1 MAIYLDNS
9 ATTPVRREV
18 IDEMLPFL
26 ESDFGNPSS
35 IHSHGMKA
43 AAGVKL
49 ARQRVAELLNCSPS
63 EVYFSPCGT
72 YANNVAILGRARF
85 VEANEG
91 GRHLITTSIE
101 HPSVIGPCQYLES
114 KGWRVTYLPVDN
126 EGIIDFE
133 RLKNA
138 IADDT
143 SIITV
148 MWANNEIGS
157 LQPIEEI
164 AQVAVSRGIFFHT
177 DAVQVPGKLP
187 IDVSKHAISAL
198 SLSGHKF
205 YAPKGIGILYLRQG
219 ENVMPTAFGGGQE
232 MGILP
237 GTESVPNI
245 VAIGKAAEL
254 AGIEVI
260 ETERKLRLMQKILLE
275 KLSPIEGLR
284 ITGPSDIDKRLPGH
298 ISVAISGAEGE
309 SLVMKCDLK
318 GISVSSGSACHKGII
333 EPSSVLRALRLPDIE
348 ARGSLRISAGRFN
361 TSEEC
366 EKAADLLAQIAVKS
380 AKVSKETTIETAI

>member
-1 MAIYLDNS
+1 MSIYLDNS

-26 ESDFGNPSS
+26 ESNFGNPSS
-35 IHSHGMKA
+35 IHSHGIKA

-49 ARQRVAELLNCSPS
+49 ARERVAGLLNCSPS

-72 YANNVAILGRARF
+72 YANNVSILGRARF
-85 VEANEG
+85 IEANDG
-91 GRHLITTSIE
+91 GRHLITTAIE
-101 HPSVIGPCQYLES
+101 HPSVTGPCQHLES
-114 KGWRVTYLPVDN
+114 KGWRVTYLPVDKD
-126 EGIIDFE
+126 GIIDLS
-133 RLKNA
+133 RLEDA
-138 IADDT
+138 ICQDT
-143 SIITV
+143 SIISI

-157 LQPIEEI
+157 LQPIERVAEI
-164 AQVAVSRGIFFHT
+164 ALAREIFFHT

-205 YAPKGIGILYLRQG
+205 YAPKGIGILYLKQG

-237 GTESVPNI
+237 GTESVPNL

-254 AGIEVI
+254 AAIECA
-260 ETERKLRLMQKILLE
+260 ETSKNLRAMQKILLDR
-275 KLSPIEGLR
+275 LLPIAGLR
-284 ITGPSDIDKRLPGH
+284 VTGPADLEKRLPGH
-298 ISVAISGAEGE
+298 VSIAISGAEGE
-309 SLVMKCDLK
+309 ALVMKCDLK

-333 EPSSVLRALRLPDIE
+333 EPSSVLRALRLPDLE

-361 TSEEC
+361 TLEEC
-366 EKAADLLAQIAVKS
+366 EKAAELIAQIAAKS
-380 AKVSKETTIETAI
+380 ANLSSKA

>member
-43 AAGVKL
+43 AAAVKL
-49 ARQRVAELLNCSPS
+49 ARERVAGLLGCMPS

-85 VEANEG
+85 VEANDG

-101 HPSVIGPCQYLES
+101 HPSVIGPSQHLES
-114 KGWRVTYLPVDN
+114 RGWRVTYLPVDKD
-126 EGIIDFE
+126 GIIDLE
-133 RLKNA
+133 QLKNA
-138 IADDT
+138 IANDT
-143 SIITV
+143 SIISV

-157 LQPIEEI
+157 LQPIEQI
-164 AQVAVSRGIFFHT
+164 AKVAQERGIYFHT

-187 IDVSKHAISAL
+187 VDVSKHSFISAL

-205 YAPKGIGILYLRQG
+205 YAPKGIGILYLKQG

-254 AGIEVI
+254 AASEVF
-260 ETERKLRLMQKILLE
+260 ETSKVLVNLQRILLE
-275 KLSPIEGLR
+275 KLMPIEGLR
-284 ITGPSDIDKRLPGH
+284 ITGPREIEKRLPGH
-298 ISVAISGAEGE
+298 VSVAISGAEGE

-333 EPSSVLRALRLPDIE
+333 EPSSVLRALRLADSE

-361 TSEEC
+361 TIEEC
-366 EKAADLLAQIAVKS
+366 EKAADLIAQIAAKS
-380 AKVSKETTIETAI
+380 AKTATAN

>member
-1 MAIYLDNS
+1 
-9 ATTPVRREV
+9 
-18 IDEMLPFL
+18 MLPFL

-43 AAGVKL
+43 AAAVKL
-49 ARQRVAELLNCSPS
+49 ARERVAGLLGCMPS

-85 VEANEG
+85 VEANDG

-101 HPSVIGPCQYLES
+101 HPSVIGPSQHLES
-114 KGWRVTYLPVDN
+114 RGWRVTYLPVDKD
-126 EGIIDFE
+126 GIIDLE
-133 RLKNA
+133 QLKNA
-138 IADDT
+138 IANDT
-143 SIITV
+143 SIISV

-157 LQPIEEI
+157 LQPIEQI
-164 AQVAVSRGIFFHT
+164 AKVAQERGIYFHT

-187 IDVSKHAISAL
+187 VDVSKHSFISAL

-205 YAPKGIGILYLRQG
+205 YAPKGIGILYLKQG

-254 AGIEVI
+254 AASEVF
-260 ETERKLRLMQKILLE
+260 ETSKVLVNLQRILLE
-275 KLSPIEGLR
+275 KLMPIEGLR
-284 ITGPSDIDKRLPGH
+284 ITGPREIEKRLPGH
-298 ISVAISGAEGE
+298 VSVAISGAEGE

-333 EPSSVLRALRLPDIE
+333 EPSSVLRALRLADSE

-361 TSEEC
+361 TIEEC
-366 EKAADLLAQIAVKS
+366 EKAADLIAQIAAKS
-380 AKVSKETTIETAI
+380 AKTATAN

>member
-18 IDEMLPFL
+18 IDAMLPYL

-35 IHSHGMKA
+35 IHSHGAKA
-43 AAGVKL
+43 AAAVKDS
-49 ARQRVAELLNCSPS
+49 RERVAALLGCSS
-63 EVYFSPCGT
+63 AEIYFSPCGT

-85 VEANEG
+85 IEANDG

-101 HPSVIGPCQYLES
+101 HPSVIGPCQHLES
-114 KGWRVTYLPVDN
+114 RGWRVTYLPVNQD
-126 EGIIDFE
+126 GIIDIE
-133 RLKNA
+133 HLNKSICA
-138 IADDT
+138 DT
-143 SIITV
+143 SIISV

-157 LQPIEEI
+157 LQPVE
-164 AQVAVSRGIFFHT
+164 QVAKIAEERGIFFHT

-187 IDVSKHAISAL
+187 IDVSRHAISAL

-205 YAPKGIGILYLRQG
+205 YAPKGIGVLYLKRG

-232 MGILP
+232 MGIMP
-237 GTESVPNI
+237 GTESVANI

-254 AGIEVI
+254 AGLEVV
-260 ETERKLRLMQKILLE
+260 ETEEKLRSLQKILLDR
-275 KLSPIEGLR
+275 LLPIENLR
-284 ITGPSDIDKRLPGH
+284 ITGPTDMEKRLPGH
-298 ISVAISGAEGE
+298 VSVALAGAEGE

-318 GISVSSGSACHKGII
+318 GVSVSSGSACHKGII
-333 EPSSVLRALRLPDIE
+333 EPSSVLRALRLSDRE

-361 TSEEC
+361 TAEEC
-366 EKAADLLAQIAVKS
+366 AKAADVIAQIAEKS
-380 AKVSKETTIETAI
+380 ARLANSP

>member
-1 MAIYLDNS
+1 
-9 ATTPVRREV
+9 
-18 IDEMLPFL
+18 
-26 ESDFGNPSS
+26 
-35 IHSHGMKA
+35 MKA

-49 ARQRVAELLNCSPS
+49 SRERVAGLLGCSAS

-72 YANNVAILGRARF
+72 YSNNVAILGRARF
-85 VEANEG
+85 VEANDG
-91 GRHLITTSIE
+91 GRHLITTNIE
-101 HPSVIGPCQYLES
+101 HPSVIGPCQNLES
-114 KGWRVTYLPVDN
+114 RGWRVTYLPVDKD
-126 EGIIDFE
+126 GIIDVE
-133 RLKNA
+133 QLKSA
-138 IADDT
+138 ISDDT
-143 SIITV
+143 SIISV

-164 AQVAVSRGIFFHT
+164 AKVAQERGIFFHT

-187 IDVSKHAISAL
+187 IDVSKHAISAM

-205 YAPKGIGILYLRQG
+205 YAPKGIGILYLKQG

-254 AGIEVI
+254 AAAEVSQTS
-260 ETERKLRLMQKILLE
+260 EKLRSLQNILLE
-275 KLSPIEGLR
+275 KLLPIEGLR
-284 ITGPSDIDKRLPGH
+284 VTGPSSVEKRLPGH
-298 ISVAISGAEGE
+298 VSVAISGAEGE

-333 EPSSVLRALRLPDIE
+333 EPSSVLRALRLPDSE

-361 TSEEC
+361 SIEEC
-366 EKAADLLAQIAVKS
+366 EKAGDLIAQIAAKS
-380 AKVSKETTIETAI
+380 ARLSGQQV

>member
-1 MAIYLDNS
+1 MYNAAMAIYLDNS

-43 AAGVKL
+43 NAAVKQ
-49 ARQRVAELLNCSPS
+49 ARERVAALLNCSPS

-72 YANNVAILGRARF
+72 YANNISILGRARF
-85 VEANEG
+85 VEANDG
-91 GRHLITTSIE
+91 GKHLITTAIE
-101 HPSVIGPCQYLES
+101 HPSVIGPSQHLES
-114 KGWRVTYLPVDN
+114 RGWRVTYLPVDRD
-126 EGIIDFE
+126 GIVDIEQFCE
-133 RLKNA
+133 A
-138 IADDT
+138 ISDDT
-143 SIITV
+143 SIISI

-157 LQPIEEI
+157 LQPVEKFAEI
-164 AQVAVSRGIFFHT
+164 ARAKEIFFHT
-177 DAVQVPGKLP
+177 DAVQVPGKRH
-187 IDVSKHAISAL
+187 IDVEALNVSAL

-232 MGILP
+232 MGLLP

-245 VAIGKAAEL
+245 VAVGKASQLAAEECASNFEAL
-254 AGIEVI
+254 RAMQSVI
-260 ETERKLRLMQKILLE
+260 LE
-275 KLSPIEGLR
+275 KLKAVQGLR
-284 ITGPSDIDKRLPGH
+284 ITGPADIEKRLPGH
-298 ISVAISGAEGE
+298 VSIAITGAEGE
-309 SLVMKCDLK
+309 ALVMKCDLK

-333 EPSSVLRALRLPDIE
+333 EPSSVLRALRLPDSE

-361 TSEEC
+361 TIEEC
-366 EKAADLLAQIAVKS
+366 EKAGDLIAQIAAKS
-380 AKVSKETTIETAI
+380 AKVITA

>member
-43 AAGVKL
+43 AAAVKL
-49 ARQRVAELLNCSPS
+49 ARERVAGLLGCMPS

-85 VEANEG
+85 VEANDG

-101 HPSVIGPCQYLES
+101 HPSVIGPSQHLES
-114 KGWRVTYLPVDN
+114 RGWRVTYLPVDKD
-126 EGIIDFE
+126 GIIDLE
-133 RLKNA
+133 QLKNA
-138 IADDT
+138 IANDT
-143 SIITV
+143 SIISV

-157 LQPIEEI
+157 LQPIEQI
-164 AQVAVSRGIFFHT
+164 AKVAQERGIYFHT

-187 IDVSKHAISAL
+187 IDVSKHSFISAL

-205 YAPKGIGILYLRQG
+205 YAPKGIGILYLKQG

-254 AGIEVI
+254 AASEVF
-260 ETERKLRLMQKILLE
+260 ETSKALVNLQRILLE
-275 KLSPIEGLR
+275 KLMPIEGLR
-284 ITGPSDIDKRLPGH
+284 ITGPREIEKRLPGH
-298 ISVAISGAEGE
+298 VSVAISGAEGE

-333 EPSSVLRALRLPDIE
+333 EPSSVLRALRLADSE

-361 TSEEC
+361 TIEEC
-366 EKAADLLAQIAVKS
+366 EKAADLIAQIAAKS
-380 AKVSKETTIETAI
+380 AKTATAN

>member
-9 ATTPVRREV
+9 ATTPVRPEV

-26 ESDFGNPSS
+26 QSNFGNPSS
-35 IHSHGMKA
+35 IHSHGVKA

-49 ARQRVAELLNCSPS
+49 ARERVAALLNCSPS

-72 YANNVAILGRARF
+72 YANNVSILGRARF
-85 VEANEG
+85 VEANDG
-91 GRHLITTSIE
+91 GRHLITTAIE
-101 HPSVIGPCQYLES
+101 HPSVVGPSQYLES
-114 KGWRVTYLPVDN
+114 KGWRVTYLPVDK

-133 RLKNA
+133 QLKNA

-143 SIITV
+143 SIISV

-157 LQPIEEI
+157 LQPVERI
-164 AQVAVSRGIFFHT
+164 AEMAAERGIFFHT

-187 IDVSKHAISAL
+187 IDVGRHAVSAL

-205 YAPKGIGILYLRQG
+205 YAPKGIGILFLKQG

-254 AGIEVI
+254 ARIEVAK
-260 ETERKLRLMQKILLE
+260 TEVKLRDMQRILLA
-275 KLSPIEGLR
+275 KLAPIEGLR
-284 ITGPSDIDKRLPGH
+284 ITGPKDIDKRLPGH
-298 ISVAISGAEGE
+298 VSIAISGAEGE

-318 GISVSSGSACHKGII
+318 GVSVSSGSACHKGII
-333 EPSSVLRALRLPDIE
+333 EPSSVLRALRLPDSE
-348 ARGSLRISAGRFN
+348 ARGSLRISAGLFN
-361 TSEEC
+361 TQEEC
-366 EKAADLLAQIAVKS
+366 EKAAELIAQIAAKS
-380 AKVSKETTIETAI
+380 AKVSL

>member
-1 MAIYLDNS
+1 MLHVAIYLDNS

-49 ARQRVAELLNCSPS
+49 SRERVARLLGCSAS

-72 YANNVAILGRARF
+72 YSNNVAILGRARF
-85 VEANEG
+85 VEANDG
-91 GRHLITTSIE
+91 GRHLITTNIE
-101 HPSVIGPCQYLES
+101 HPSVIGPCQNLES
-114 KGWRVTYLPVDN
+114 RGWRVTYLPVDKD
-126 EGIIDFE
+126 GIIDVE
-133 RLKNA
+133 QLKSA
-138 IADDT
+138 ISDDT
-143 SIITV
+143 SIISV

-164 AQVAVSRGIFFHT
+164 AKVAQERGIFFHT

-187 IDVSKHAISAL
+187 IDVSRHAISAM

-205 YAPKGIGILYLRQG
+205 YAPKGIGILYLKQG

-254 AGIEVI
+254 AAAEVSQTS
-260 ETERKLRLMQKILLE
+260 EKLRALQNILLE
-275 KLSPIEGLR
+275 KLLPIEGLR
-284 ITGPSDIDKRLPGH
+284 VTGPSSVEKRLPGH
-298 ISVAISGAEGE
+298 VSVAISGAEGE

-333 EPSSVLRALRLPDIE
+333 EPSSVLRALRLPDSE

-361 TSEEC
+361 SIEEC
-366 EKAADLLAQIAVKS
+366 EKAGDLIAQIAAKS
-380 AKVSKETTIETAI
+380 ARLSGQQV

>member
-43 AAGVKL
+43 SAGVKL
-49 ARQRVAELLNCSPS
+49 ARQRIAELLNCSAE

-72 YANNVAILGRARF
+72 YSNNVAILGRARF
-85 VEANEG
+85 VEANDG
-91 GRHLITTSIE
+91 GRHLITTAIE
-101 HPSVIGPCQYLES
+101 HPSVIGPCQHLES
-114 KGWRVTYLPVDN
+114 KGWRVTYLPVDK
-126 EGIIDFE
+126 EGIIEFE

-138 IADDT
+138 ITEDT
-143 SIITV
+143 SIISV

-157 LQPIEEI
+157 LQPIEAI
-164 AQVAVSRGIFFHT
+164 AQLAENRGIFFHT
-177 DAVQVPGKLP
+177 DAVQVPGKLT
-187 IDVSKHAISAL
+187 IDVQKHPVCAL

-205 YAPKGIGILYLRQG
+205 YAPKGIGVFYLKKG

-232 MGILP
+232 MGVLP

-254 AGIEVI
+254 ARIEVADI
-260 ETERKLRLMQKILLE
+260 EKKLRAMQKVILE
-275 KLSPIEGLR
+275 KLSPVEGLR
-284 ITGPSDIDKRLPGH
+284 ITGPSDIEKRLPGH

-333 EPSSVLRALRLPDIE
+333 EPSSVLRALRLPDSE

-361 TSEEC
+361 SEEEC
-366 EKAADLLAQIAVKS
+366 EKAAELIAQIAAKS
-380 AKVSKETTIETAI
+380 AKSSIGSQAAL

>member
-26 ESDFGNPSS
+26 ESSFGNPSS
-35 IHSHGMKA
+35 IHSHGVKA

-49 ARQRVAELLNCSPS
+49 ARERVAALLNCSPS

-85 VEANEG
+85 VEANDG
-91 GRHLITTSIE
+91 GRHLITTAIE
-101 HPSVIGPCQYLES
+101 HPSVIGPSQYLES
-114 KGWRVTYLPVDN
+114 KGWRVTYLPVDK
-126 EGIIDFE
+126 EGIIDYE
-133 RLKNA
+133 LLNNA

-143 SIITV
+143 SMISV

-157 LQPIEEI
+157 LQPVERI
-164 AQVAVSRGIFFHT
+164 AELAAERGIFFHT

-187 IDVSKHAISAL
+187 IDIGSHAVSAL

-205 YAPKGIGILYLRQG
+205 YAPKGIGILFLKQG

-254 AGIEVI
+254 ARIEVAQ
-260 ETERKLRLMQKILLE
+260 TELKLRHMQRILLA
-275 KLSPIEGLR
+275 KLAPIEGLR
-284 ITGPSDIDKRLPGH
+284 ITGPVDIDKRLPGH
-298 ISVAISGAEGE
+298 VSIAISGAEGE

-318 GISVSSGSACHKGII
+318 GVSVSSGSACHKGII
-333 EPSSVLRALRLPDIE
+333 EPSSVLRALRLPDRE
-348 ARGSLRISAGRFN
+348 ARGSLRISAGYFN
-361 TSEEC
+361 TPEEC
-366 EKAADLLAQIAVKS
+366 EKAAELIAQIAAKS
-380 AKVSKETTIETAI
+380 AKVSL

>member
-43 AAGVKL
+43 AAAVKL
-49 ARQRVAELLNCSPS
+49 SRERVAGLLGCMPA

-85 VEANEG
+85 VEANDG

-101 HPSVIGPCQYLES
+101 HPSVIGPSQHLES
-114 KGWRVTYLPVDN
+114 RGWRVTYLPVDKD
-126 EGIIDFE
+126 GIIDLE
-133 RLKNA
+133 QLKNA
-138 IADDT
+138 IAKDT
-143 SIITV
+143 SIISV

-157 LQPIEEI
+157 LQPIE
-164 AQVAVSRGIFFHT
+164 QVAKVAEEHGIFFHT

-187 IDVSKHAISAL
+187 IDVSKHSIISAL

-205 YAPKGIGILYLRQG
+205 YAPKGIGVLYLKQG
-219 ENVMPTAFGGGQE
+219 QNVMPTAFGGGQE

-254 AGIEVI
+254 AAREVLD
-260 ETERKLRLMQKILLE
+260 TSKALCNLQRILLE
-275 KLSPIEGLR
+275 KLTPIEGLR
-284 ITGPSDIDKRLPGH
+284 ITGPSDIEKRLPGH
-298 ISVAISGAEGE
+298 VSVAISGAEGE

-333 EPSSVLRALRLPDIE
+333 EPSSVLRALRLPDSE

-361 TSEEC
+361 TIEEC
-366 EKAADLLAQIAVKS
+366 EKAADLIAQIAAKS
-380 AKVSKETTIETAI
+380 AKTVSAN

>member
-18 IDEMLPFL
+18 IDAMLPYL

-35 IHSHGMKA
+35 IHSHGAKA
-43 AAGVKL
+43 AAAVKDS
-49 ARQRVAELLNCSPS
+49 RERVAALLGCSS
-63 EVYFSPCGT
+63 AEIYFSPCGT

-85 VEANEG
+85 VEANDG

-101 HPSVIGPCQYLES
+101 HPSVIGPCQHLES
-114 KGWRVTYLPVDN
+114 RGWRVTYLPVNQD
-126 EGIIDFE
+126 GIIDIAN
-133 RLKNA
+133 LKKA
-138 IADDT
+138 ICADT
-143 SIITV
+143 SIISV

-157 LQPIEEI
+157 LQPVE
-164 AQVAVSRGIFFHT
+164 QVAKIAEERGIFFHT

-187 IDVSKHAISAL
+187 IDVSRHAISAL

-205 YAPKGIGILYLRQG
+205 YAPKGIGVLYLKRG

-232 MGILP
+232 MGIMP
-237 GTESVPNI
+237 GTESVANI

-254 AGIEVI
+254 AGLEVM
-260 ETERKLRLMQKILLE
+260 ETEEKLRSLQKILLDR
-275 KLSPIEGLR
+275 LLPIENLR
-284 ITGPSDIDKRLPGH
+284 ITGPTDIEKRLPGH
-298 ISVAISGAEGE
+298 VSVALAGAEGE

-318 GISVSSGSACHKGII
+318 GVSVSSGSACHKGII
-333 EPSSVLRALRLPDIE
+333 EPSSVLRALRLSDRE

-361 TSEEC
+361 TAEEC
-366 EKAADLLAQIAVKS
+366 AKAADVIAQIAEKS
-380 AKVSKETTIETAI
+380 ARLANSP

>member
-9 ATTPVRREV
+9 ATTQVRREV

-35 IHSHGMKA
+35 IHSHGVKA

-49 ARQRVAELLNCSPS
+49 ARERVAALLNCSPQ

-72 YANNVAILGRARF
+72 YANNVSILGRARF
-85 VEANEG
+85 IEANCG
-91 GRHLITTSIE
+91 GRHLITTAIE
-101 HPSVIGPCQYLES
+101 HPSVIGPSQHLES
-114 KGWRVTYLPVDN
+114 KGWRVTYLPVDK
-126 EGIIDFE
+126 EGIIDLE
-133 RLKNA
+133 QLKNA

-143 SIITV
+143 SMISV

-157 LQPIEEI
+157 LQPVERI
-164 AQVAVSRGIFFHT
+164 AELAHGRGIFFHT

-187 IDVSKHAISAL
+187 IDVDKIAVSAL

-205 YAPKGIGILYLRQG
+205 YAPKGIGILYLKSG

-254 AGIEVI
+254 ARVEVAQV
-260 ETERKLRLMQKILLE
+260 EKKLRDMQRILLD
-275 KLSPIEGLR
+275 KLAPIEGLR
-284 ITGPSDIDKRLPGH
+284 ITGPAGIDKRLPGH
-298 ISVAISGAEGE
+298 VSIAISGAEGE
-309 SLVMKCDLK
+309 ALVMKCDLK
-318 GISVSSGSACHKGII
+318 GVSVSSGSACHKGII
-333 EPSSVLRALRLPDIE
+333 EPSSVLRALRLPDSE

-361 TSEEC
+361 TREEC
-366 EKAADLLAQIAVKS
+366 EEAADLIAQIAVKS
-380 AKVSKETTIETAI
+380 VKIGGKAL

>member
-18 IDEMLPFL
+18 IDAMLPYL

-35 IHSHGMKA
+35 IHSHGAKA
-43 AAGVKL
+43 AAAMKDS
-49 ARQRVAELLNCSPS
+49 RERVAALLGCSS
-63 EVYFSPCGT
+63 AEIYFSPCGT

-85 VEANEG
+85 IEANDG

-101 HPSVIGPCQYLES
+101 HPSVIGPCQHLES
-114 KGWRVTYLPVDN
+114 RGWRVTYLPVNQD
-126 EGIIDFE
+126 GIIDIE
-133 RLKNA
+133 HLNKSICA
-138 IADDT
+138 DT
-143 SIITV
+143 SIISV

-157 LQPIEEI
+157 LQPVE
-164 AQVAVSRGIFFHT
+164 QVAKIAEERGIFFHT

-187 IDVSKHAISAL
+187 IDVSRHAISAL

-205 YAPKGIGILYLRQG
+205 YAPKGIGVLYLKRG

-232 MGILP
+232 MGIMP
-237 GTESVPNI
+237 GTESVANI

-254 AGIEVI
+254 AGLEVV
-260 ETERKLRLMQKILLE
+260 ETEEKLRSLQKILLDR
-275 KLSPIEGLR
+275 LLPIENLR
-284 ITGPSDIDKRLPGH
+284 ITGPTDMEKRLPGH
-298 ISVAISGAEGE
+298 VSVALAGAEGE

-318 GISVSSGSACHKGII
+318 GVSVSSGSACHKGII
-333 EPSSVLRALRLPDIE
+333 EPSSVLRALRLSDRE

-361 TSEEC
+361 TAEEC
-366 EKAADLLAQIAVKS
+366 AKAADVIAQIAEKS
-380 AKVSKETTIETAI
+380 ARLANSP

>member
-35 IHSHGMKA
+35 IHSHGAKA

-49 ARQRVAELLNCSPS
+49 ARRRVAELLNCLPE

-85 VEANEG
+85 VEANDG
-91 GRHLITTSIE
+91 GRHLITTAIE

-114 KGWRVTYLPVDN
+114 KGWRVTYLPVDK
-126 EGIIDFE
+126 EGVIEFE
-133 RLKNA
+133 RLQNA
-138 IADDT
+138 ITSDT
-143 SIITV
+143 SIISV

-157 LQPIEEI
+157 LQPVDEI
-164 AQVAVSRGIFFHT
+164 AQLAASRGIYFHT
-177 DAVQVPGKLP
+177 DAVQVPGKIP
-187 IDVSKHAISAL
+187 IDVKKHPVSAL

-205 YAPKGIGILYLRQG
+205 YSPKGIGVLYLKQG

-254 AGIEVI
+254 AGLEVN
-260 ETERKLRLMQKILLE
+260 ETESNLRSLQKILLE

-284 ITGPSDIDKRLPGH
+284 ITGPADIEKRLPGH

-318 GISVSSGSACHKGII
+318 GVSVSSGSACHKGII
-333 EPSSVLRALRLPDIE
+333 EPSSVLRALRLPDSE

-361 TSEEC
+361 TTEEC
-366 EKAADLLAQIAVKS
+366 EKAADLIAQIAAKS
-380 AKVSKETTIETAI
+380 AKVSDASKVSP

>member
-18 IDEMLPFL
+18 IDAMLPYL

-35 IHSHGMKA
+35 IHSHGAKA
-43 AAGVKL
+43 AAAVKDS
-49 ARQRVAELLNCSPS
+49 RERVAALLGCSS
-63 EVYFSPCGT
+63 AEIYFSPCGT

-85 VEANEG
+85 VEANDG

-101 HPSVIGPCQYLES
+101 HPSVIGPCQHLES
-114 KGWRVTYLPVDN
+114 RGWRVTYLPVNQD
-126 EGIIDFE
+126 GIIDIE
-133 RLKNA
+133 HLNKSICA
-138 IADDT
+138 DT
-143 SIITV
+143 SIISV

-157 LQPIEEI
+157 LQPVE
-164 AQVAVSRGIFFHT
+164 QVAKIAEERGIFFHT

-187 IDVSKHAISAL
+187 IDVSRHAISAL

-205 YAPKGIGILYLRQG
+205 YAPKGIGVLYLKRG

-232 MGILP
+232 MGIMP
-237 GTESVPNI
+237 GTESVANI

-254 AGIEVI
+254 AGLEVM
-260 ETERKLRLMQKILLE
+260 ETEEKLRSLQKILLDR
-275 KLSPIEGLR
+275 LLPIENLR
-284 ITGPSDIDKRLPGH
+284 ITGPTDIEKRLPGH
-298 ISVAISGAEGE
+298 VSVALAGAEGE

-318 GISVSSGSACHKGII
+318 GVSVSSGSACHKGII
-333 EPSSVLRALRLPDIE
+333 EPSSVLRALRLSDRE

-361 TSEEC
+361 TAEEC
-366 EKAADLLAQIAVKS
+366 AKAADVIAQIAEKS
-380 AKVSKETTIETAI
+380 ARLANSP

>member
-1 MAIYLDNS
+1 MSIYLDNS

-26 ESDFGNPSS
+26 ESAFGNPSS
-35 IHSHGMKA
+35 IHSHGARA
-43 AAGVKL
+43 AEGVKL
-49 ARQRVAELLNCSPS
+49 ARERVARMLNCSIQ
-63 EVYFSPCGT
+63 EIYFSPCGT

-85 VEANEG
+85 VEANNR
-91 GRHLITTSIE
+91 GRHLITSSIE
-101 HPSVIGPCQYLES
+101 HPSVIGPAQHLES
-114 KGWRVTYLPVDN
+114 RGWRVTYLPVDN
-126 EGIIDFE
+126 DGIIDIE
-133 RLKNA
+133 QLKGA
-138 IADDT
+138 ISADT
-143 SIITV
+143 SIISL

-157 LQPIEEI
+157 LQPIEMIAEI
-164 AQVAVSRGIFFHT
+164 AQEREIFFHT

-187 IDVSKHAISAL
+187 IDTHKSGISAL

-232 MGILP
+232 MGIMP

-254 AGIEVI
+254 AFDEL
-260 ETERKLRLMQKILLE
+260 EENSNNLRAMQRIILE
-275 KLSPIEGLR
+275 KLLPIGGVR
-284 ITGPSDIDKRLPGH
+284 ITGPSDAKKRLPGH
-298 ISVAISGAEGE
+298 VSIAITGAEGE
-309 SLVMKCDLK
+309 TLVMKCDLK

-333 EPSSVLRALRLPDIE
+333 EPSSVLRALRLSDAD

-361 TSEEC
+361 TVEES
-366 EKAADLLAQIAVKS
+366 EKAAETIAQIAARC
-380 AKVSKETTIETAI
+380 AKVSESV

>member
-35 IHSHGMKA
+35 IHSHGVKA

-49 ARQRVAELLNCSPS
+49 ARERVAALLNCSPQ

-72 YANNVAILGRARF
+72 YANNVSILGRARF
-85 VEANEG
+85 IEANDG
-91 GRHLITTSIE
+91 GRHLITTAIE
-101 HPSVIGPCQYLES
+101 HPSVIGPSQHLES
-114 KGWRVTYLPVDN
+114 KGWRLTYLPVDK
-126 EGIIDFE
+126 EGIIDFDQ
-133 RLKNA
+133 LKKA

-143 SIITV
+143 SIISV

-157 LQPIEEI
+157 LQPVERI
-164 AQVAVSRGIFFHT
+164 AELAAERGIFFHT

-187 IDVSKHAISAL
+187 IDVGRHALSAL

-205 YAPKGIGILYLRQG
+205 YAPKGIGILYLKSG

-232 MGILP
+232 MGIMP

-245 VAIGKAAEL
+245 CAIGKAAEL
-254 AGIEVI
+254 ARIEVAQ
-260 ETERKLRLMQKILLE
+260 TERKLRAMQSILLA
-275 KLSPIEGLR
+275 KLAPIEGLR
-284 ITGPSDIDKRLPGH
+284 ITGPADIDRRLPGH
-298 ISVAISGAEGE
+298 VSIAISGAEGE
-309 SLVMKCDLK
+309 SLVMQCDLK
-318 GISVSSGSACHKGII
+318 GVSVSSGSACHKGII
-333 EPSSVLRALRLPDIE
+333 EPSSVLRALRLSDSD
-348 ARGSLRISAGRFN
+348 ARGSLRISAGQFN
-361 TSEEC
+361 TPEEC
-366 EKAADLLAQIAVKS
+366 EKAADLIAQIAAKS
-380 AKVSKETTIETAI
+380 AKVSLQ

>member
-43 AAGVKL
+43 ASAVKL
-49 ARQRVAELLNCSPS
+49 SRERVAGLLGCMPA

-85 VEANEG
+85 VEANDG

-101 HPSVIGPCQYLES
+101 HPSVIGPSQHLES
-114 KGWRVTYLPVDN
+114 RGWRVTYLPVDKD
-126 EGIIDFE
+126 GIIDLE
-133 RLKNA
+133 QLKNA
-138 IADDT
+138 ISNDT
-143 SIITV
+143 SIISV

-157 LQPIEEI
+157 LQPIEQI
-164 AQVAVSRGIFFHT
+164 AKVAQERGIFFHT

-187 IDVSKHAISAL
+187 IDVSKHSTISAL
-198 SLSGHKF
+198 SVSGHKF
-205 YAPKGIGILYLRQG
+205 YAPKGIGVLYLKQG

-254 AGIEVI
+254 AASEVL
-260 ETERKLRLMQKILLE
+260 ETSKALRNLQRILLE
-275 KLSPIEGLR
+275 KLMPVEGLR
-284 ITGPSDIDKRLPGH
+284 ITGPCEIEKRLPGH
-298 ISVAISGAEGE
+298 VSVAISGAEGE

-333 EPSSVLRALRLPDIE
+333 EPSSVLRALRLAESE

-361 TSEEC
+361 TIEEC
-366 EKAADLLAQIAVKS
+366 EKAADLIAQIAAKS
-380 AKVSKETTIETAI
+380 AKTVSAN

>member
-18 IDEMLPFL
+18 IDAMLPYL

-35 IHSHGMKA
+35 IHSHGTKA
-43 AAGVKL
+43 AAAV
-49 ARQRVAELLNCSPS
+49 RDSRERVAALLGCSGA
-63 EVYFSPCGT
+63 EIYFSPCGT

-85 VEANEG
+85 VEANDG

-101 HPSVIGPCQYLES
+101 HPSVIGPCQHLES
-114 KGWRVTYLPVDN
+114 RGWRVTYLPVNQD
-126 EGIIDFE
+126 GIIDIAN
-133 RLKNA
+133 LKKA
-138 IADDT
+138 ICADT
-143 SIITV
+143 SIISV

-157 LQPIEEI
+157 LQPVE
-164 AQVAVSRGIFFHT
+164 QVAKIAEERGIFFHT

-187 IDVSKHAISAL
+187 IDVSGLAISAL

-205 YAPKGIGILYLRQG
+205 YAPKGIGVLYLKRG

-232 MGILP
+232 MGIMP
-237 GTESVPNI
+237 GTESVANI

-254 AGIEVI
+254 AGLEVM
-260 ETERKLRLMQKILLE
+260 ETEEKLRSLQKILLDR
-275 KLSPIEGLR
+275 LLPIENLR
-284 ITGPSDIDKRLPGH
+284 ITGPTDIEKRLPGH
-298 ISVAISGAEGE
+298 VSVALAGAEGE

-318 GISVSSGSACHKGII
+318 GVSVSSGSACHKGII
-333 EPSSVLRALRLPDIE
+333 EPSSVLRALRLSDRE

-361 TSEEC
+361 TAEEC
-366 EKAADLLAQIAVKS
+366 AKAADVIAQIAEKS
-380 AKVSKETTIETAI
+380 ARLANSP

>member
-26 ESDFGNPSS
+26 ESAFGNPSS
-35 IHSHGMKA
+35 IHSHGTKA
-43 AAGVKL
+43 AEGVKQ
-49 ARQRVAELLNCSPS
+49 ARERFAKLVNCAPQ
-63 EVYFSPCGT
+63 EIYFSPCGT

-85 VEANEG
+85 VEANDG
-91 GRHLITTSIE
+91 GRHLITTAIE
-101 HPSVIGPCQYLES
+101 HPSVIGPSQHLES
-114 KGWRVTYLPVDN
+114 RGWRVTYLPVDKD
-126 EGIIDFE
+126 GIIDIEQFKKSIGE
-133 RLKNA
+133 E
-138 IADDT
+138 T
-143 SIITV
+143 SIISI

-157 LQPIEEI
+157 LQPIESI
-164 AQVAVSRGIFFHT
+164 AKTAAEREIFFHT

-187 IDVSKHAISAL
+187 IDVSKNRISAL

-232 MGILP
+232 MGIMP

-245 VAIGKAAEL
+245 VAVGKAAQL
-254 AGIEVI
+254 AFDEVGENSI
-260 ETERKLRLMQKILLE
+260 NLRAMQKVLLE
-275 KLSPIEGLR
+275 KLSPIESLR
-284 ITGPSDIDKRLPGH
+284 ITGPADIEKRLPGH
-298 ISVAISGAEGE
+298 VSIAIAGAEGE

-333 EPSSVLRALRLPDIE
+333 EPSSVLRALRLPDAE

-361 TSEEC
+361 TVEEC
-366 EKAADLLAQIAVKS
+366 AKAADTIAQIAGKS
-380 AKVSKETTIETAI
+380 AKIGGKV

>member
-35 IHSHGMKA
+35 IHGHGAKA
-43 AAGVKL
+43 AAAVKQ
-49 ARQRVAELLNCSPS
+49 ARERVAQLLNCSPA
-63 EVYFSPCGT
+63 EVYFAPCGT

-85 VEANEG
+85 VEANDG
-91 GRHLITTSIE
+91 GRHLITSAIE
-101 HPSVIGPCQYLES
+101 HPSVIGPCQFLES
-114 KGWRVTYLPVDN
+114 KGWRVTYLPVDRD
-126 EGIIDFE
+126 GIIDIDQ
-133 RLKNA
+133 LKVA
-138 IADDT
+138 VKPET
-143 SIITV
+143 SIISI

-157 LQPIEEI
+157 LQPIDAIAALAAEREI
-164 AQVAVSRGIFFHT
+164 YFHT

-187 IDVSKHAISAL
+187 IDVSKHRISAL

-205 YAPKGIGILYLRQG
+205 YAPKGIGILYLKQG

-237 GTESVPNI
+237 GTEPVPNI

-254 AGIEVI
+254 AYLELSQ
-260 ETERKLRLMQKILLE
+260 TEEKLRAMQRILLE
-275 KLSPIEGLR
+275 KLQNIEGMR
-284 ITGPSDIDKRLPGH
+284 ITGPTAVEKRLPGH
-298 ISVAISGAEGE
+298 VSIAITNAEGE
-309 SLVMKCDLK
+309 ALVMKCDLK

-333 EPSSVLRALRLPDIE
+333 EPSSVLRALRLPDSE

-361 TSEEC
+361 SVEDC
-366 EKAADLLAQIAVKS
+366 EKAGDLIAQMADKA
-380 AKVSKETTIETAI
+380 AKMANKA

>member
-35 IHSHGMKA
+35 IHGHGAKA
-43 AAGVKL
+43 AAAVKQ
-49 ARQRVAELLNCSPS
+49 ARERVAQLLNCSPA
-63 EVYFSPCGT
+63 EVYFAPCGT

-85 VEANEG
+85 VEANDG
-91 GRHLITTSIE
+91 GRHLITSAIE
-101 HPSVIGPCQYLES
+101 HPSVIGPCQFLES
-114 KGWRVTYLPVDN
+114 KGWRVTYLPVDRD
-126 EGIIDFE
+126 GIIDIDQ
-133 RLKNA
+133 LKA
-138 IADDT
+138 AVKPET
-143 SIITV
+143 SIISI

-157 LQPIEEI
+157 LQPIDEI
-164 AQVAVSRGIFFHT
+164 AALAAEREIYFHT

-187 IDVSKHAISAL
+187 IDVSKHRISAL

-205 YAPKGIGILYLRQG
+205 YAPKGIGILYLKQG

-237 GTESVPNI
+237 GTEPVPNI

-254 AGIEVI
+254 AYLELSQ
-260 ETERKLRLMQKILLE
+260 TEEKLRAMQRILLA
-275 KLSPIEGLR
+275 KLQNIEGMR
-284 ITGPSDIDKRLPGH
+284 ITGPTAVEKRLPGH
-298 ISVAISGAEGE
+298 VSIAITNAEGE
-309 SLVMKCDLK
+309 ALVMKCDLK

-333 EPSSVLRALRLPDIE
+333 EPSSVLRALRLPDSE

-361 TSEEC
+361 SGEDC
-366 EKAADLLAQIAVKS
+366 EKAGDLIAQMADKA
-380 AKVSKETTIETAI
+380 AKMANKA

>member
-18 IDEMLPFL
+18 IDEMLPYL

-35 IHSHGMKA
+35 IHSHGVKA

-49 ARQRVAELLNCSPS
+49 ARERVAALLNCTPQ

-72 YANNVAILGRARF
+72 YANNVSILGRARF
-85 VEANEG
+85 VEANDG
-91 GRHLITTSIE
+91 GRHLITTAIE
-101 HPSVIGPCQYLES
+101 HPSVIGPSQHLES
-114 KGWRVTYLPVDN
+114 KGWRVTYLPVDK
-126 EGIIDFE
+126 EGIIDLE
-133 RLKNA
+133 QLKKN

-143 SIITV
+143 SIISV

-157 LQPIEEI
+157 LQPVERI
-164 AQVAVSRGIFFHT
+164 AELAAERGIFLHT

-187 IDVSKHAISAL
+187 IDVARNSVSAL

-205 YAPKGIGILYLRQG
+205 YAPKGIGILYLKGG

-254 AGIEVI
+254 AGIEV
-260 ETERKLRLMQKILLE
+260 EKTERKLREMQRILLE
-275 KLSPIEGLR
+275 KLAPIEGLR
-284 ITGPSDIDKRLPGH
+284 ITGPADLDKRLPGH
-298 ISVAISGAEGE
+298 VSIAISGAEGE

-318 GISVSSGSACHKGII
+318 GVSVSSGSACHKGII
-333 EPSSVLRALRLPDIE
+333 EPSSVLRALRLPDHE

-361 TSEEC
+361 TQEEC
-366 EKAADLLAQIAVKS
+366 EKAGDMIAQIAAKS
-380 AKVSKETTIETAI
+380 AKVSL